1 VRMQGP
7 DGPYWAISNVT
18 IPLGAFLTFFKVTI
32 PEPGEYT
39 VVLTLQS
46 PDLYDKEDHRYEDT
60 FVARAR
66 RSWSDLR
73 RLFHD
78 SAVNVLDHDFC
89 GIRRLLHAAMEAH
102 SRCGDHGGLALTDR
116 RISHLHSV
124 MSTVM
129 MSDFCSISRSSRRA
143 SSFSG

>member
-7 DGPYWAISNVT
+7 DRPYWAISNVT

-78 SAVNVLDHDFC
+78 SAVNVLDHDFAGSGVC
-89 GIRRLLHAAMEAH
+89 CTRQWK
-102 SRCGDHGGLALTDR
+102 LTPAVVIMAGSPSPTGVSA
-116 RISHLHSV
+116 IS
-124 MSTVM
+124 T
-129 MSDFCSISRSSRRA
+129 R
-143 SSFSG
+143 